1 MRSLLIAVLVL
12 LPAVIRGQSAAVLHE
27 EDRETYDAYFEQAGA
42 EFGVPSDIL
51 RGISFAETRWT
62 HMKWDENDLRSSC
75 TGMPRVYGVMGL
87 WDNSYFGYS
96 LKDAAA
102 LIGRS
107 VQELKESPLQNIRG
121 GAALLRKYF
130 DELPKPEAFESGSIE
145 LWQNAVS
152 RFSGFPQ
159 AEISAKRGLEVY
171 SVLANGYHRDRISI
185 AQRPVR
191 LEKIQ
196 AIVQQLESRTADQK
210 HSSPEGA
217 QSTPDYPLAKWNA
230 AYSGNFGTDQIL
242 QRFVVVHDVEGS
254 YLGCISWFKNTTAGV
269 SAHYVLNSNPYG
281 VNSSTKGPNGTP
293 DAPVGEVTQMVEE
306 KYRAWHVGCWNSF
319 MVGIEHEGYASVSG
333 WYTPEGYDASSK
345 LVKYLCDKYNIP
357 KDRNHV
363 IAHSEHT
370 NSVWRNWV
378 NSSGQ
383 GFDPTCNT
391 HVDPGPY
398 WTWDSFMTKVS
409 AADTVRPVIT
419 AALPLSDLD
428 AFPAY
433 KEIVIEF
440 NTPMD
445 ISSTNA
451 AFSISPN
458 ISGTKVWSP
467 DNKRLTFD
475 PAALLP
481 WSTLFSVKID
491 TSAKNVARSRN
502 LGTVPFMRSF
512 TVVPKDSVGP
522 AVISMYPL
530 SNETGVSTLTDVVF
544 NLTEPV
550 QTISLSTTLKMV
562 DENNANVPMSGAKN
576 ETVLDKGV
584 IYFSP
589 ANLKP
594 NRTYTVKLLAGM
606 KDTYNNV
613 TKSDLIVQFT
623 TSPTTYTPGIVI
635 DKLDGNTRGWK
646 QPKQSEKS
654 VSIDTV
660 KTSLLFVSEK
670 YRGGTGAAKLSYQF
684 SAPSGGL
691 IELQCSGM
699 PAIDGASTFGLWVFG
714 DASNNSLQLNFAPN
728 DQSVNVGNIFWRG
741 WKFIQYPLSMI
752 LGTNR
757 MLSSI
762 IVQQSDGYDSES
774 KLYFDEFQTDAG
786 VLSVG
791 QSEDLLATEYSLSQ
805 NYPNPFNPS
814 TDISYTV
821 ATTGHVLITV
831 YDVLGREAA
840 VVVNELQP
848 AGRYNAQFDAS
859 RLSSGMY
866 FYTMRTNSFSKTKK
880 MILTK

>member
-1 MRSLLIAVLVL
+1 MRSILIAVLVL
-12 LPAVIRGQSAAVLHE
+12 LPAVLLGQSAAVLHE

-87 WDNSYFGYS
+87 WDNPYFGFS

-121 GAALLRKYF
+121 GAALLRRYF
-130 DELPKPEAFESGSIE
+130 DELPKPEGFESGSIE
-145 LWQNAVS
+145 LWQNAVA

-159 AEISAKRGLEVY
+159 EEISAKRGLEVY

-196 AIVQQLESRTADQK
+196 AIVQQLESRAIDQK
-210 HSSPEGA
+210 RSSPEGA

-230 AYSGNFGTDQIL
+230 AYSGNFGTDQIV

-281 VNSSTKGPNGTP
+281 VNSSTKGPNGSP

-370 NSVWRNWV
+370 NSVWRSWV

-398 WTWDSFMTKVS
+398 WTWDSFMTKVA

-419 AALPLSDLD
+419 AALPLSDLN

-445 ISSTNA
+445 ITTTNA
-451 AFSISPN
+451 AFSITPN
-458 ISGTKVWSP
+458 VTGTKVWST

-475 PAALLP
+475 PSALLP
-481 WSTLFSVKID
+481 WATTFIVKID
-491 TSAKNVARSRN
+491 TSAKNVAKSRN
-502 LGTVPFMRSF
+502 LGTIPFTRTFTTVPMD
-512 TVVPKDSVGP
+512 TVGP
-522 AVISMYPL
+522 AVVSIYPQL
-530 SNETGVSTLTDVVF
+530 NESGVSTVTDVVI

-550 QTISLSTTLKMV
+550 QTTSLSTALKMV

-576 ETVLDKGV
+576 ETVMDKGV
-584 IYFSP
+584 ISFAP

-594 NRTYTVKLLAGM
+594 NRKYTVKLLAGM
-606 KDTYNNV
+606 KDTYNNI
-613 TKSDLIVQFT
+613 TKTDHVIQFT
-623 TSPTTYTPGIVI
+623 TSPETYTPGTII
-635 DKLDGNTRGWK
+635 DLLDANTKGWM
-646 QPKQSEKS
+646 QPKQSAKS
-654 VSIDTV
+654 VLIDTV

-684 SAPSGGL
+684 SSPSGGL
-691 IELQCSGM
+691 VEIKTAGQ
-699 PAIDGASTFGLWVFG
+699 PVIDLASTIGLWVYG
-714 DASNNSLQLNFAPN
+714 DASGNSLQLRFAPN
-728 DQSVNVGNIFWRG
+728 EQIVDIGSIFWRG
-741 WKFIQYPLSMI
+741 WKFLRYPVTSLS
-752 LGTNR
+752 GTNR
-757 MLSSI
+757 SLTSI
-762 IVQQSDGYDSES
+762 VLQQSAGHTAES
-774 KLYFDEFQTDAG
+774 KLYFDEIQTDAG
-786 VLSVG
+786 VLSVRQTDG
-791 QSEDLLATEYSLSQ
+791 SILSVFELSQ

-814 TDISYTV
+814 TEISFAV
-821 ATTGHVLITV
+821 AKAGHVSISV
-831 YDVLGREAA
+831 YDLLGRSVA
-840 VVVNELQP
+840 VPVNEFRR
-848 AGRYNAQFDAS
+848 AGNYSVLFDAS
-859 RLSSGMY
+859 RFSSGIY
-866 FYTMRTNSFSKTKK
+866 FYTMKSSTFTQTKK